1 MLWGPLVTTSDMST
15 GFPCPP
21 RLDPDVVIHRSP
33 PDGYGALTLR
43 GVFQRAM
50 ARWLS
55 TQPGGW
61 QARVGG
67 GWDWQG
73 GEGEAGQPPARVKL
87 SALTA
92 MHILGEGKGR
102 QDGWRGADWEVV
114 GWLWEAAG
122 MGKMDIGGR
131 EGVGGGG
138 EVEVVGGRRRGGAR
152 VFRPDWPEVFR
163 HLWWQP
169 QLAGEYR
176 AGGQGIRRSGQPS
189 GPPQPL
195 APAPQVPSEVSPVVA
210 FTDAVT
216 AIRAMPSAGFSQVL
230 SALVHIPDICL
241 LYPSTSFAPRCCPT
255 GLCFCV
261 TKSDPA
267 VGQRLPVKM

>member
-1 MLWGPLVTTSDMST
+1 MSS

-87 SALTA
+87 SLLTA
-92 MHILGEGKGR
+92 MHILGERKGR

-122 MGKMDIGGR
+122 MGRMEIGGR
-131 EGVGGGG
+131 EGEDAG
-138 EVEVVGGRRRGGAR
+138 EVVGGRRRGGAR
-152 VFRPDWPEVFR
+152 FFRPDWPQVFL

-169 QLAGEYR
+169 ERAGDYR